1 MSFALLEQEGT
12 MIHVFNSNTL
22 NRQQQ
27 HTLFSLTGYYIY
39 SFRKTIYSQFQVM
52 LYTAE
57 TV

>member
-1 MSFALLEQEGT
+1 MSFALLGEEGT
-12 MIHVFNSNTL
+12 MIHVFDSNTL

-39 SFRKTIYSQFQVM
+39 NFRKTIYSQFEVM
-52 LYTAE
+52 LYIGE